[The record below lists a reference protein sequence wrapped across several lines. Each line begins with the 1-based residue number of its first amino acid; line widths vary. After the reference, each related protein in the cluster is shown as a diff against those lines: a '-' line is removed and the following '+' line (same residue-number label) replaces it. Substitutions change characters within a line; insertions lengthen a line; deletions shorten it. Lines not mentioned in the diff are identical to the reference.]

1 MIKIKQRDRTIQDCD
16 RRITNLGDIDI
27 SFGLFTVIYLLI
39 WVIVNNTVNVKD
51 ILKIYLIERKIY
63 PNH

>member
-1 MIKIKQRDRTIQDCD
+1 MVNHCD
-16 RRITNLGDIDI
+16 RRITILGDIDI